1 MRFAGSIFVCFRFH
15 GGKDVM
21 RINAK
26 EIGQRIKA
34 LRKGKGL
41 TQEGFAEAV
50 GLTVSAVSKIEI
62 GDRVPSIDTFVLL
75 SDFFGVS
82 LDYLVLG
89 KEH

>member
-1 MRFAGSIFVCFRFH
+1 MFH
-15 GGKDVM
+15 LLF
-21 RINAK
+21 
-26 EIGQRIKA
+26 IGPIDPDRVDGD
-34 LRKGKGL
+34 GKGL
-41 TQEGFAEAV
+41 TQKGFAEAV